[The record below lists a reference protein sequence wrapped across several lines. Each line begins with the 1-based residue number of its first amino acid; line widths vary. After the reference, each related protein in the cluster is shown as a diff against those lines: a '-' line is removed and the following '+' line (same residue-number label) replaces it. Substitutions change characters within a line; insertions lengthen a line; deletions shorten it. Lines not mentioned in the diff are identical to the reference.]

1 MSWNTVWR
9 QSLVTAIF
17 QASPLNAPPIP
28 SVFSRALTMTF
39 EAPIHE

>member
-1 MSWNTVWR
+1 
-9 QSLVTAIF
+9 LVAAIF

-39 EAPIHE
+39 EAPTHELNKHN